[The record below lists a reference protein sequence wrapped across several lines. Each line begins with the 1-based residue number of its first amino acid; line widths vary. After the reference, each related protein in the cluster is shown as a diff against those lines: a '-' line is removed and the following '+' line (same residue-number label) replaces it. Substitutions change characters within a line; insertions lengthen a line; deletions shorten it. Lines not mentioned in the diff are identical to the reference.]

1 MVDLSA
7 LSPETAASIWPSSA
21 LRSAELRWGDDSSA
35 RLADPRAPTRRS
47 TAASQALTP
56 EAPVTSPSV
65 AWLAARPASTLLRRL
80 SRLSTVCC
88 ASVRRS
94 FEAATA
100 AVPVGSGTGGEG
112 DGGDGDGVTDAV
124 AAAVDV
130 GVAVADTVGS
140 GD

>member
-1 MVDLSA
+1 
-7 LSPETAASIWPSSA
+7 
-21 LRSAELRWGDDSSA
+21 
-35 RLADPRAPTRRS
+35 
-47 TAASQALTP
+47 
-56 EAPVTSPSV
+56 
-65 AWLAARPASTLLRRL
+65 LAARPASTLLRRV

-94 FEAATA
+94 FEATTA

-112 DGGDGDGVTDAV
+112 DGGDGVTDAV

-140 GD
+140 GDDGVEAAGEGEGLLGVHPSPAAPARRANISTLLQLPGAGLMSTSQRRSRRRNADDPTLRRDLSTRRR

>member
-1 MVDLSA
+1 M
-7 LSPETAASIWPSSA
+7 P
-21 LRSAELRWGDDSSA
+21 
-35 RLADPRAPTRRS
+35 
-47 TAASQALTP
+47 
-56 EAPVTSPSV
+56 
-65 AWLAARPASTLLRRL
+65 LRRV

-100 AVPVGSGTGGEG
+100 AVPVGRGTGGEG
-112 DGGDGDGVTDAV
+112 DGDGEGVTDAV

-140 GD
+140 GDDGIEADGVEEGLLGVHPSPAAPARRANISTLHQLPGAGLISTSQ